1 MKSTKLSNGYL
12 IRFEKGEELVQQL
25 TKFVDDNDVTAGW
38 LSGLGGVLNVR
49 LGYYHLKRKKY
60 VFRHV
65 KDVVELVSL
74 VGNIASHN
82 GEPALH
88 LHGVVSDRNNK
99 AHGGHIKELVAGGTL
114 ELKIETLDI
123 KLERKLDQDI
133 GLPLLEL
140 SDD

>member
-1 MKSTKLSNGYL
+1 MKSTEIQSGYL
-12 IRFEKGEELVQQL
+12 LRFEKGEELVEQL
-25 TKFVDDNDVTAGW
+25 TKFVDNKNVQAGW
-38 LSGLGGVLNVR
+38 LTGLGGVLNVR

-74 VGNIASHN
+74 VGNIASYE

-99 AHGGHIKELVAGGTL
+99 AHGGHIKELIVGGTL
-114 ELKIETLDI
+114 EIKLDTIDATLD
-123 KLERKLDQDI
+123 RKLDDEI
-133 GLPLLEL
+133 GLPLLDL
-140 SDD
+140 GHD

>member
-1 MKSTKLSNGYL
+1 ML
-12 IRFEKGEELVQQL
+12 RFEKGEELVEQL
-25 TKFVDDNDVTAGW
+25 TKFVDNKNVQAGW
-38 LSGLGGVLNVR
+38 LTGLGGVLNVR

-74 VGNIASHN
+74 VGNIASYE

-99 AHGGHIKELVAGGTL
+99 AHGGHIKELIVGGTL
-114 ELKIETLDI
+114 EIKLDTIDATLD
-123 KLERKLDQDI
+123 RKLDDEI
-133 GLPLLEL
+133 GLPLLDL
-140 SDD
+140 GHD